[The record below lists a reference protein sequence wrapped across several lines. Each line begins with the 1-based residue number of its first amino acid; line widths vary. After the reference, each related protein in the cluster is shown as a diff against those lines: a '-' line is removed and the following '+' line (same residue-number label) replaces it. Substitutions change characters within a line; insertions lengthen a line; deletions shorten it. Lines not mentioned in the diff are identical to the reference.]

1 MLNYAETASRST
13 NVPLTTIPCGLLQER
28 STTLLPDVIQPQGQP
43 DWTIS
48 GDFGDWRYKGMSGE
62 VRIPGTIWMYC
73 DASFAQGFQRGREL
87 MLERQ
92 DGEWYILTDQE
103 FTALIAQSLPAGL
116 PAAAIAPWKRGFIFG
131 WCMTWHYQPFLD
143 EEAEAAKLEETPAA
157 PVAPRKRCKTSAPKY
172 PNALRSC
179 IKQAGYTFREVS
191 QETGIPE
198 STLYSWAA
206 GKGVIL
212 HESRKQLADVIG
224 CSVEELVPKL
234 LTV

>member
-1 MLNYAETASRST
+1 MLNYAETASSST
-13 NVPLTTIPCGLLQER
+13 NVPLTTIPCSLLQAR
-28 STTLLPDVIQPQGQP
+28 STTPLPEVIQPQGQP

-48 GDFGDWRYKGMSGE
+48 RDFGDWRYKGMPGE

-73 DASFAQGFQRGREL
+73 DAAFAQGFQRGREL
-87 MLERQ
+87 MLERE

-103 FTALIAQSLPAGL
+103 FTHLIAQQLPADL
-116 PAAAIAPWKRGFIFG
+116 PAATIAPWNRGFIFG

-143 EEAEAAKLEETPAA
+143 EEAEAAKLEETLAA
-157 PVAPRKRCKTSAPKY
+157 PAPQKRSKTSVPKY

-179 IKQAGYTFREVS
+179 IKEAGYTFREVS
-191 QETGIPE
+191 RETGIPE

-206 GKGVIL
+206 GKSVIS
-212 HESRKQLADVIG
+212 HASREQLAGVIG
-224 CSVEELVPKL
+224 CAVEELVPKH